1 VGNSIYPI
9 IEAAL
14 GSELAPTITGMLL
27 DEDIVNYQ
35 ELLSSQPYFNNKV
48 QEAHQFMLSQ

>member
-1 VGNSIYPI
+1 MGNSIYPI